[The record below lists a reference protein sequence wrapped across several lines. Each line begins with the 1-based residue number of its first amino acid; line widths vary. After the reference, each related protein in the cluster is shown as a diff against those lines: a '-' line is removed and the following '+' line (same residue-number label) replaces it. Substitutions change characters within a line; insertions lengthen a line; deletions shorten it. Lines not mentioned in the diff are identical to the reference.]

1 MFFKNRCCARSTVSQ
16 TVRVDFARLRPFAS
30 CTCAPFNSIAN
41 AACRSS
47 PLCGR
52 FRVGF
57 SARSTVSQTLRVD
70 FAPLRPFAS
79 CICAPFNSI
88 ANAVCRSPISLVIQ
102 WFYSQPASQPPA
114 SQPASCQP
122 ASQLPA
128 REPASCQPASQL
140 PASQPAE
147 FAASRSP
154 NRRFIEQVVD
164 IDYPSRAP

>member
-1 MFFKNRCCARSTVSQ
+1 MFFKNLCCARSTVSQ

-57 SARSTVSQTLRVD
+57 WAGATVSQTRRVN
-70 FAPLRPFAS
+70 FVPLRPFAS

-88 ANAVCRSPISLVIQ
+88 ANAACRSPISLVIQ
-102 WFYSQPASQPPA
+102 WFYSQPASHLPASRPAA

-122 ASQLPA
+122 ASQPSLQ
-128 REPASCQPASQL
+128 R
-140 PASQPAE
+140 
-147 FAASRSP
+147 
-154 NRRFIEQVVD
+154 VVLLTVD
-164 IDYPSRAP
+164 SSIMLSILIFGYVGVS